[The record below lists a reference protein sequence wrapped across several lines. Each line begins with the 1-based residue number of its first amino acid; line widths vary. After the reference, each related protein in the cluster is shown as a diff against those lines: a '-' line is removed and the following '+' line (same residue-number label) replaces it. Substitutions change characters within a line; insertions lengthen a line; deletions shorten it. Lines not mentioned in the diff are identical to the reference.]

1 MAWILAWMSFYIPYR
16 VCMYWDLDTTSDTLV
31 WFEVSIDI
39 IFTIDIILNFITA
52 YHDPKKNVLITS
64 FKLIAARYLKGYFFV
79 DAVATFPFGLILT
92 NSTGSTVEAAGNI
105 GKLGRLPK
113 MIKLLRAMR
122 LLKLLRVYKLQQFI
136 ERLEVEYNIHHGISR
151 LLKIMLMVLLVTHV
165 VGCFWYLVGLSGGRN
180 IISGGWMFR
189 QSFAQKDIPSKYV
202 ASLYW
207 AFSTLTTVVST
218 LCLSAKP
225 LLITQLLKLYEY
237 YAIDQIG
244 IW

>member
-1 MAWILAWMSFYIPYR
+1 
-16 VCMYWDLDTTSDTLV
+16 MYWDLDTTSDTIV

-52 YHDPKKNVLITS
+52 YHDPKRNILITS
-64 FKLIAARYLKGYFFV
+64 FKLIAKRYLRGYFFV
-79 DAVATFPFGLILT
+79 DAVATFPFGLILS

-165 VGCFWYLVGLSGGRN
+165 VGCFWYLVGLSGGMN

-189 QSFAQKDIPSKYV
+189 QSFAEKDIPSKYV

-207 AFSTLTTVVST
+207 AFSTLTTVVSKICMHS
-218 LCLSAKP
+218 LVKHVH
-225 LLITQLLKLYEY
+225 LLNKQYM
-237 YAIDQIG
+237 
-244 IW
+244 